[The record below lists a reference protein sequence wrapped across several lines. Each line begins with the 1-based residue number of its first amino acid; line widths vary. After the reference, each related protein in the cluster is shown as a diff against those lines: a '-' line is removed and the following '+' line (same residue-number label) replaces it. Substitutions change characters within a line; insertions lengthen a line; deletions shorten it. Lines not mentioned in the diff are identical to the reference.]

1 MTSEERREGRY
12 QRRVAA
18 RRRKIQERNKPFEEV
33 FSFENLYKGYLR
45 SRKGVMWKASTQ
57 VYKAN
62 ALPNIRKTQ
71 LALLSG
77 TWKSKGFVCF
87 DLYDR
92 GKLRHIRAVHISERV
107 VQHALCDELLT
118 PAIMPSLIYD
128 NAGSIKGKGMDF
140 SLRRCRKHLSQ
151 AIRKYGRDN
160 LYVLLY
166 DFKGYFDNI
175 DHDQAMKLMEKYVE
189 DPRCLKLVRQLIDD
203 FGEVGV
209 GLGSQVS
216 QTIAT
221 AIPNRI
227 DHYCKETLRLKYY
240 GRYMDDGYAISDSRE
255 YLEFCLER
263 LKELCREM
271 NIPINLKKTRIV
283 PLRKGFTFLKMRFT
297 ITKSGHIVQR
307 VSRKTITRE
316 RRKLKKLFALR
327 RKGKIE
333 LRHIDNTMAS
343 INGHL
348 KRADSFN
355 ARKNLKALYT
365 RELLKFPPIYELQ
378 KEAA

>member
-33 FSFENLYKGYLR
+33 FSFENLYKGYLH

-140 SLRRCRKHLSQ
+140 SLRRCRKHISQ

-240 GRYMDDGYAISDSRE
+240 GRYMDDGYAIRDSRE

-333 LRHIDNTMAS
+333 LRHIDNIMAS

-365 RELLKFPPIYELQ
+365 RELLKFTPIYELQ

>member
-12 QRRVAA
+12 QRRMAA

-255 YLEFCLER
+255 YLE
-263 LKELCREM
+263 
-271 NIPINLKKTRIV
+271 
-283 PLRKGFTFLKMRFT
+283 
-297 ITKSGHIVQR
+297 
-307 VSRKTITRE
+307 
-316 RRKLKKLFALR
+316 
-327 RKGKIE
+327 
-333 LRHIDNTMAS
+333 
-343 INGHL
+343 
-348 KRADSFN
+348 
-355 ARKNLKALYT
+355 
-365 RELLKFPPIYELQ
+365 
-378 KEAA
+378 

>member
-12 QRRVAA
+12 QRRMAA

-316 RRKLKKLFALR
+316 RRKLKKLFALH

-355 ARKNLKALYT
+355 ARKNLKPYT
-365 RELLKFPPIYELQ
+365 PGNC
-378 KEAA
+378 

>member
-33 FSFENLYKGYLR
+33 FSFENLYKGYLH

-140 SLRRCRKHLSQ
+140 SLRRCRKHISQ

-333 LRHIDNTMAS
+333 LRHIDNIMAS

-365 RELLKFPPIYELQ
+365 RELLKFTPIYELQ

>member
-33 FSFENLYKGYLR
+33 FSFENLYKGYLH

-140 SLRRCRKHLSQ
+140 SLRRCRKHISQ

-283 PLRKGFTFLKMRFT
+283 PLRKGFTFPKMRFT

-333 LRHIDNTMAS
+333 LRHIDNIMAS

-365 RELLKFPPIYELQ
+365 RELLKFTPIYELQ